1 MKLTL
6 NVISAACLIKI
17 GYTVILIKWLSF
29 QLDTPL
35 TISLKCTDTCM
46 RNIHEYFYSI
56 ISSPK
61 NLQGSAKR
69 VIKKIDK
76 CFLTN
81 RGKMNT
87 GKFFNQWKFQN
98 NLLLTF
104 VLAMSTIYGSPLAH
118 SSFSK
123 PSRSTTL
130 ARELAAT
137 ISIIS
142 PVALYCSWFKWWL
155 MEEKIPLNI
164 ILKQHALV

>member
-1 MKLTL
+1 MI
-6 NVISAACLIKI
+6 VS
-17 GYTVILIKWLSF
+17 
-29 QLDTPL
+29 L
-35 TISLKCTDTCM
+35 TISLKCTCM
-46 RNIHEYFYSI
+46 RNTHEYFHYV

-81 RGKMNT
+81 RGKMNIGT
-87 GKFFNQWKFQN
+87 FLNQWKFQN

-155 MEEKIPLNI
+155 MKEKISLNI